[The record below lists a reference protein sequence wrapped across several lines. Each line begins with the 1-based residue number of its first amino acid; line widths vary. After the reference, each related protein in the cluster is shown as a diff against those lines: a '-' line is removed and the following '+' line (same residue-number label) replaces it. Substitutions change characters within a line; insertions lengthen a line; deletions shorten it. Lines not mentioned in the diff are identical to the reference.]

1 VDVIVVENALLSA
14 AVGKLRDS
22 RTDAEGFRSA
32 LSDISSMVI
41 LEAGRHEPVIEIPIM
56 TPVSPAIGFELS
68 NPPLLVPIL
77 RAGLGMLYAGLSL
90 MPMAAVGFVGLSR
103 NEETLIPSCYMVSLP
118 ESIVGR
124 STYILDPLLATGGS
138 AAYTARLLA
147 ERGASH
153 VTVVCALASPD
164 GLSFIQNSGIPI
176 ERVVTAN
183 VDDRLNGVGFIVPG
197 VGDAGD
203 RQFGPV

>member
-153 VTVVCALASPD
+153 VTVVCALASPE

-176 ERVVTAN
+176 ELVVTAN

>member
-153 VTVVCALASPD
+153 VTVVCALASPE

>member
-14 AVGKLRDS
+14 AVGKLRDR

-32 LSDISSMVI
+32 LSDISTIVL
-41 LEAGRHEPVIEIPIM
+41 LEAGRHEPVIEVPIT
-56 TPVSPAIGFELS
+56 TPVSPAIGVELS

-90 MPMAAVGFVGLSR
+90 MPMATVGFVGLSR
-103 NEETLIPSCYMVSLP
+103 DEVTLAPSCYMVSLP

-124 STYILDPLLATGGS
+124 SAYILDPMLATGGS
-138 AAYTARLLA
+138 AAYTARLLV

-153 VTVVCALASPD
+153 VTVVCAIASPE
-164 GLSFIQNSGIPI
+164 GLRLIQDSGPI
-176 ERVVTAN
+176 DRVVTAN
-183 VDDRLNGVGFIVPG
+183 VDDRLNDIGFIVPG
-197 VGDAGD
+197 LGDAGD
-203 RQFGPV
+203 RQFGGA

>member
-153 VTVVCALASPD
+153 VTVCCALASPE

>member
-1 VDVIVVENALLSA
+1 MDVIVVENALLSA

-153 VTVVCALASPD
+153 VTVVCALASPE